1 MKAKKIILTLC
12 TICSF
17 IILVNSPNVKAEEKS
32 RTNCLTLP
40 KNPKKMTYDEILSE
54 MMKDGIP
61 KERALKLLGK
71 KPDISLLR
79 SENIWYTTI
88 EDTVTVTWAYKVRP
102 KFYIKAEGGHGV
114 YFIRQVLS
122 ASLDR
127 SYYGTSKLFSG
138 NLYYNLE
145 SRTRLYYRLDGDFY
159 NNGSISISGGG
170 SVGLGQWGS
179 LNFSVSYSKNHYKYI
194 YKIGYIYYGRI

>member
-1 MKAKKIILTLC
+1 MKRKKIILTLC

-17 IILVNSPNVKAEEKS
+17 VILANFSNSKAAEKS
-32 RTNCLTLP
+32 NTNCLTLP

-54 MMKDGIP
+54 MIKDGIP
-61 KERALKLLGK
+61 KEKALSLLGK
-71 KPDISLLR
+71 KPNASLLR

-88 EDTVTVTWAYKVRP
+88 EDTVTVAWGYKVRP

-114 YFIRQVLS
+114 YFIRKVLS

-127 SYYGTSKLFSG
+127 SYYGTSKVFSG

-179 LNFSVSYSKNHYKYI
+179 VNFSVSYSTKHFKYI
-194 YKIGYIYYGRI
+194 YKTGYIYYGRI

>member
-54 MMKDGIP
+54 MIKDGIP

-79 SENIWYTTI
+79 SENIWY
-88 EDTVTVTWAYKVRP
+88 TWAYKVRP

-127 SYYGTSKLFSG
+127 SYHGTSKLFSG

-159 NNGSISISGGG
+159 DNGTISISGGG
-170 SVGLGQWGS
+170 GVGIGQWGS
-179 LNFSVSYSKNHYKYI
+179 LNFSVSYSTSHYKYI
-194 YKIGYIYYGRI
+194 YKTGYIYYGRI

>member
-1 MKAKKIILTLC
+1 M
-12 TICSF
+12 
-17 IILVNSPNVKAEEKS
+17 
-32 RTNCLTLP
+32 P

-54 MMKDGIP
+54 MIKDGIP

-127 SYYGTSKLFSG
+127 SYHGTSKLFSG

-159 NNGSISISGGG
+159 DNGTISISGGG
-170 SVGLGQWGS
+170 GVGIGQWGS
-179 LNFSVSYSKNHYKYI
+179 LNFSVSYSTSHYKYI
-194 YKIGYIYYGRI
+194 YKTGYIYYGRI